1 MRLEQLIYLIDV
13 AKTNSITI
21 AAERNY
27 VTQQNISEAIAKLEN
42 ELEVTLLYRSH
53 KGCSLTEA
61 GVEAVKGAKI
71 IIDNV
76 ENLKSTLKP
85 YSNNNSKVRGDLSIN
100 SIPAVMRKKFL
111 AEILLEFGNKY
122 PDVVLSVNENNNID
136 IIRNVISEKID
147 IGLIAM
153 VNGLLESNNITETEF
168 NNNIYFE
175 TLYYIRSFSYAEKS
189 GDIQSH
195 FILLLTLFEDELANL
210 TIKSN
215 ELLDFI
221 NQSYT
226 SSELSI
232 AMMAEKF
239 HVSIAYMSYLCKK
252 YFNENFSEYLWNLRM
267 AKAKELLRSTS
278 KPIEEICLDV
288 GYENV
293 SSFRRKFKKELGVT
307 PSQYRNG
314 AVPEKE
320 KGRT

>member
-153 VNGLLESNNITETEF
+153 VNGLLESNNITEKEF

-175 TLYYIRSFSYAEKS
+175 RLYDDDVLVCVGKNSPLRTKKTIS
-189 GDIQSH
+189 I
-195 FILLLTLFEDELANL
+195 DELKNYPLVSAINSDFFLPFISKLKKKKFDPSVLLNTSSYNTQYEIISKGSAVGFSMASDFEENQKLDKQIIAIPFAENIKL
-210 TIKSN
+210 TIGWIRAKNRPLSPAAEEFITCLKS
-215 ELLDFI
+215 
-221 NQSYT
+221 
-226 SSELSI
+226 
-232 AMMAEKF
+232 K
-239 HVSIAYMSYLCKK
+239 C
-252 YFNENFSEYLWNLRM
+252 
-267 AKAKELLRSTS
+267 
-278 KPIEEICLDV
+278 
-288 GYENV
+288 
-293 SSFRRKFKKELGVT
+293 
-307 PSQYRNG
+307 
-314 AVPEKE
+314 
-320 KGRT
+320 